1 MSFISKG
8 GRFESR
14 KPKKK
19 KGMKIF
25 LTILLVLVL
34 LIGAVAGVG
43 IYFYKDMI
51 GKINIVEVED
61 KEYTMSDELLAM
73 MGTEPP
79 TEATEA
85 TQAPTTEPAPTV
97 EQTTA
102 PTEPDTIKPED
113 ILNVLVVGQSYR
125 EGEDSRLADTMILVT
140 VNKKTAEVTLTSFLR
155 DTYVDLPNYKGHSC
169 GWNRINTNYAL
180 GYVWGGTGG
189 AMEMTNLCIKNN
201 FGIEVDYNVE
211 INLDAFPKIIDILG
225 GVRIELTQEE
235 ADYINEMY
243 HNKGKHWL
251 QEVEPGENR
260 LFGETALEYARM
272 RKAQGDSDSDIK
284 RTARQRNLMTAIFEK
299 LMSKGVPVIQEMF
312 DQILPMVT
320 TNMPADK
327 ITPTVMELIPLLPDI
342 SISSGTCP
350 AAGTYWGEDKETPDG
365 WANVLCFASGDQK
378 AIFMPITEGITP

>member
-1 MSFISKG
+1 MSFVSKG
-8 GRFESR
+8 GRYEGG

-19 KGMKIF
+19 KGKKIF
-25 LTILLVLVL
+25 LSILLVLVL
-34 LIGAVAGVG
+34 LIGGVAGVG
-43 IYFYKDMI
+43 VYFYKDMI

-61 KEYTMSDELLAM
+61 KEYTMSEELLAM

-79 TEATEA
+79 TEATEVPA
-85 TQAPTTEPAPTV
+85 TTEPTV

-102 PTEPDTIKPED
+102 PTEPDVLKPED

-155 DTYVDLPNYKGHSC
+155 DTYVDLPDYKGHGC

-189 AMEMTNLCIKNN
+189 AMEMTNICIKNN

-211 INLDAFPKIIDILG
+211 INLEAFPKIIDILG
-225 GVRIELTQEE
+225 GVRIDLTQEE

-243 HNKGKHWL
+243 FEKDKHWL
-251 QEVEPGENR
+251 QEVTVGENR

-272 RKAQGDSDSDIK
+272 RKAKGDADSDIK
-284 RTARQRNLMTAIFEK
+284 RTARQRNLMTAIFKK
-299 LMSKGVPVIQEMF
+299 LGNKGVSTLQEMA
-312 DQILPMVT
+312 DQILPMIT
-320 TNMPADK
+320 TNMPAEL
-327 ITPTVMELIPLLPDI
+327 ITPTLLELIPLLPDLTL
-342 SISSGTCP
+342 SSGTCP
-350 AAGTYWGEDKETPDG
+350 AEGTYWGEDKETPDG

-378 AIFMPITEGITP
+378 KIFMPITEGIIPTP